1 MSRVEVIEA
10 LSFGNGLR
18 IYGAAS
24 GWLKA
29 RRLLFRGDEVGARL
43 AELDIDAVV
52 INHPKEIYYFPG
64 IIILEDYGLG
74 DRDSGAAW
82 L

>member
-29 RRLLFRGDEVGARL
+29 RRFRGDEVGARL

-52 INHPKEIYYFPG
+52 INYPKEIYYFLG